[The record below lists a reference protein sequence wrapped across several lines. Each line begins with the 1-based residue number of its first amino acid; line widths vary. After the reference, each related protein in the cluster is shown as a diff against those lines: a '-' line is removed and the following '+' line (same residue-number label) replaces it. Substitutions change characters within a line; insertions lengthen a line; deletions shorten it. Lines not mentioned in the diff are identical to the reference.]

1 MEALF
6 IKAESDW
13 YYVAEGELTDMEI
26 HKKTIALKKA
36 KAEISKKHMPHLILP
51 RIGATNIR
59 LPKTQPTTSKRCISW
74 RIAMDEQEK
83 RVVPC
88 ASEKTTGVQG
98 SEGRTLPPIKVQ
110 IKPPP
115 VKPPKEDEK

>member
-51 RIGATNIR
+51 RNRSYEYQAAEDATDYFETMYFMEN
-59 LPKTQPTTSKRCISW
+59 S
-74 RIAMDEQEK
+74 D
-83 RVVPC
+83 
-88 ASEKTTGVQG
+88 G
-98 SEGRTLPPIKVQ
+98 
-110 IKPPP
+110 
-115 VKPPKEDEK
+115 